1 MSKYKAIYDSKGK
14 VAEYHDGELTWVRE
28 DSSEDKASTPMIMLD
43 IQPYTSMVDGS
54 TITSRSKHREH
65 LRQHNCIE
73 IGNEKMQNT
82 PPPPSNNRRELLH
95 RRLAD
100 MSDRQANQIL
110 NQLRRN

>member
-14 VAEYHDGELTWVRE
+14 VAEYNDDELTWYRE
-28 DSSEDKASTPMIMLD
+28 DLAETSNSPQIMLD

-54 TITSRSKHREH
+54 MITSRSKHREH

-73 IGNEKMQNT
+73 IGNEKMHTT
-82 PPPPSNNRRELLH
+82 PPPPKDTRREMLH

-100 MSDRQANQIL
+100 MSDRQANKIL
-110 NQLRRN
+110 KQLRRN

>member
-14 VAEYHDGELTWVRE
+14 VAEYNDGELTWCRE
-28 DSSEDKASTPMIMLD
+28 DVAETSNSPQIMLD

-54 TITSRSKHREH
+54 VITSRSKHREH

-82 PPPPSNNRRELLH
+82 PPPPSTNRRELLH

>member
-14 VAEYHDGELTWVRE
+14 VAEYNDGELTWYRE
-28 DSSEDKASTPMIMLD
+28 DFADTSNSPQIMLD

-54 TITSRSKHREH
+54 VITSRSKHREH

-82 PPPPSNNRRELLH
+82 PPPPSTNRRELLH

>member
-14 VAEYHDGELTWVRE
+14 VAEYNDGELTWYRE
-28 DSSEDKASTPMIMLD
+28 DFTETSNSPQIMLD

-54 TITSRSKHREH
+54 VITSRSKHREH

-73 IGNEKMQNT
+73 IGNEKMHTT
-82 PPPPSNNRRELLH
+82 PPPIKDTRREMLH

-110 NQLRRN
+110 KQLRRN

>member
-14 VAEYHDGELTWVRE
+14 VAEYNDGELTWYRE
-28 DSSEDKASTPMIMLD
+28 DFAETSNSPQIMLD

-54 TITSRSKHREH
+54 VITSRSKHRDH
-65 LRQHNCIE
+65 LRAHNCIE

-82 PPPPSNNRRELLH
+82 PPPPSTNRRELLH

>member
-1 MSKYKAIYDSKGK
+1 MSNYKAIYDSKGK
-14 VAEYHDGELTWVRE
+14 VAEYQDGELTWYRE
-28 DSSEDKASTPMIMLD
+28 DFAETSNSPQIMLD
-43 IQPYTSMVDGS
+43 IQSYTSMVDGS
-54 TITSRSKHREH
+54 IITSRSKHREH

-82 PPPPSNNRRELLH
+82 PPPPSTNRRELLH

-110 NQLRRN
+110 KQLRRN